1 MSHQTSGQKFNFCSL
16 WTHLCRQLR
25 ITFHAQLTTFLFQ
38 PLLFTLFFAF
48 LYSLFATSS
57 ENEAVLNKENPYSI
71 DGRLCI
77 RFPPILNSST
87 FETTTTESI
96 SPVVCNVDESPY
108 QQNDPTQ
115 RSVHYLAYVLLIS
128 GFTVLIIATSLYSA
142 TLKSLQAEH
151 RNRWYSLGV
160 FYTSTMIVTALEL
173 SITVLLITTFSYFLS
188 GQHAVDA
195 FYQRA
200 DNADHFWITS
210 LNWTRFSFY
219 LLFIALLCFY
229 VQAIGQLIGS
239 LLVDHPTL
247 ALLLVQLVYSSSCL
261 FNGTYV
267 NLKRIAPDSWLLHLA
282 SDLLGVIFTTKGV
295 FYAIFVEGRCGFP
308 LSSTHYSKIVVDF
321 DIEAGRI
328 WEYAARVAVNI
339 FLLKMLT
346 FVALYCKFSAKF
358 GGCKRKSSEPLN
370 EKEEVQQTNGSNVRF
385 KYDNHL
391 FSASVVVVVDEENN
405 VPSFRNKNNEI
416 FNYSKSSS
424 KKISFQLPTHNSTIQ
439 NTDSNQIAI
448 AWRNLTFF
456 ADTESFLPGKLAT
469 GNSNTAKTPILSQLN
484 GQFNVGSLNA
494 ILGTSGAG

>member
-1 MSHQTSGQKFNFCSL
+1 MNS
-16 WTHLCRQLR
+16 
-25 ITFHAQLTTFLFQ
+25 
-38 PLLFTLFFAF
+38 
-48 LYSLFATSS
+48 
-57 ENEAVLNKENPYSI
+57 
-71 DGRLCI
+71 
-77 RFPPILNSST
+77 SST
-87 FETTTTESI
+87 FETTTTDSTFI

-200 DNADHFWITS
+200 DNADHFWITTS

-267 NLKRIAPDSWLLHLA
+267 NLKRIAPGSWLLHLA

-308 LSSTHYSKIVVDF
+308 LGTTHYSKIVVDF
-321 DIEAGRI
+321 DIEVGRV

-370 EKEEVQQTNGSNVRF
+370 EKEEKEVQQTNGSNVSF

-416 FNYSKSSS
+416 SDHSKFNSKRASL
-424 KKISFQLPTHNSTIQ
+424 QLPSQNSTIQ
-439 NTDSNQIAI
+439 NTDGNQIAI

-456 ADTESFLPGKLAT
+456 ADTESFLA
-469 GNSNTAKTPILSQLN
+469 S
-484 GQFNVGSLNA
+484 
-494 ILGTSGAG
+494 